1 MPRMIIR
8 VSRWRGVEAI
18 PASTLRMRGIA
29 SSRIGIVGRSSSLGV
44 TCEFVSIPGVGG
56 MSFISGSFVVVAG
69 IGGRGSDLV
78 GMVEPINMG
87 LAWGS

>member
-1 MPRMIIR
+1 M
-8 VSRWRGVEAI
+8 
-18 PASTLRMRGIA
+18 
-29 SSRIGIVGRSSSLGV
+29 GV

-56 MSFISGSFVVVAG
+56 MSFIIDSFVMFAG

-78 GMVEPINMG
+78 GMAVMVGPINMG

>member
-1 MPRMIIR
+1 M
-8 VSRWRGVEAI
+8 
-18 PASTLRMRGIA
+18 
-29 SSRIGIVGRSSSLGV
+29 GV

-69 IGGRGSDLV
+69 IGGKGSDLV
-78 GMVEPINMG
+78 GMVGPINKG